1 MRGRTAV
8 SWAMSIAA
16 HGLLA
21 LLLLSAGVALLPTER
36 TQPMLEDGAAFLFES
51 PPAEKSAP
59 QPPAVQAVVLPTRES
74 AATAAIAVQS
84 ARDTA
89 ARMQSSAELQR
100 DTLTATLPMVARPL
114 QTPSTMFAMAG
125 IRLPAVRRMVFL
137 LDASGSMIG
146 AYPAAVDAVLEAI
159 GRLSDEQQFA
169 VIPFQAGDAFLPD
182 GDPLRRAGATLGQR
196 GREQLKAWLID
207 KIIPSGGSNPTRAVR
222 AALALKPDT
231 VVIVS
236 AGLLGAGDTTRDR
249 DVLLAELDALNPRD
263 ARSGRRPV
271 MFACIHLMQ
280 QEPLGAMELVARE
293 HGMAG
298 SYRFLPRLT
307 DLRATGDASLA
318 IDDDLT
324 RGVADAV
331 ERAKSG
337 DIAAARVALLR
348 IGLAHPLHEASPAAL
363 LAAAEISLN
372 HDHDARSARRL
383 AVAAAHGARA
393 FGLGSLQERAES
405 IARDPDTP
413 TTPIQPTEANPTE
426 ANP

>member
-8 SWAMSIAA
+8 SWGLSAAA
-16 HGLLA
+16 HVLLA
-21 LLLLSAGVALLPTER
+21 LLLLSAGVALLP
-36 TQPMLEDGAAFLFES
+36 LESKETTLGDGAAFLFES

-59 QPPAVQAVVLPTRES
+59 QLPAVQPVVLPTRES

-84 ARDTA
+84 ASDTA

-125 IRLPAVRRMVFL
+125 IRLPTVRRMVFL

-146 AYPAAVDAVLEAI
+146 SYPAAVDAVMEAI

-169 VIPFQAGDAFLPD
+169 VIPFQAGDAFLPE
-182 GDPLRRAGATLGQR
+182 GDALRRAGATLGQR
-196 GREQLKAWLID
+196 GRDQLRAWLID

-263 ARSGRRPV
+263 TRSGRRPV
-271 MFACIHLMQ
+271 LFACIHLMQ
-280 QEPLGAMELVARE
+280 QEPLGALELVARE

-298 SYRFLPRLT
+298 SYRFLPRLM

-318 IDDDLT
+318 IDDEWT
-324 RGVADAV
+324 RGVAAAV

-348 IGLAHPLHEASPAAL
+348 IGLAHPLHEASPSAL

-383 AVAAAHGARA
+383 AVAAAQGARA
-393 FGLGSLQERAES
+393 FGLGTLQERAEA
-405 IARDPDTP
+405 IARDPDAP
-413 TTPIQPTEANPTE
+413 TSPAQPTETNP
-426 ANP
+426 

>member
-8 SWAMSIAA
+8 SWGLSAAA
-16 HGLLA
+16 HVLLA
-21 LLLLSAGVALLPTER
+21 LLLLSAGVALLPMGRNETA
-36 TQPMLEDGAAFLFES
+36 LSDDAVFLFES
-51 PPAEKSAP
+51 PPAEKSIT
-59 QPPAVQAVVLPTRES
+59 QPPAVQAAVLPTRES

-84 ARDTA
+84 ASDTA

-100 DTLTATLPMVARPL
+100 DTLTTTLPMVARPL

-125 IRLPAVRRMVFL
+125 IRMPSVRRVVFL

-146 AYPAAVDAVLEAI
+146 CYPAAVDAVIESI

-169 VIPFQAGDAFLPD
+169 VIPFQADDAFLPE
-182 GDPLRRAGATLGQR
+182 GDALRRAGATLGQR
-196 GREQLKAWLID
+196 GRDQLKAWLND

-271 MFACIHLMQ
+271 LFACIHLMQ
-280 QEPLGAMELVARE
+280 QEPLGALELVARE

-298 SYRFLPRLT
+298 SYRFLPRLQ
-307 DLRATGDASLA
+307 DLRAAEIASPA
-318 IDDDLT
+318 IDDEWT
-324 RGVADAV
+324 RGVAAAV
-331 ERAKSG
+331 ERAQAG
-337 DIAAARVALLR
+337 DRAAARVALLR

-372 HDHDARSARRL
+372 HDHDPRAAQRL
-383 AVAAAHGARA
+383 AAAAAQGARA
-393 FGLGSLQERAES
+393 FGLGAVQERAEA
-405 IARDPDTP
+405 IARDPNAP
-413 TTPIQPTEANPTE
+413 TSPVQPTETNP
-426 ANP
+426 

>member
-8 SWAMSIAA
+8 SWALSAAA
-16 HGLLA
+16 HALLA
-21 LLLLSAGVALLPTER
+21 LLLLSAGVALLPAQRKEA
-36 TQPMLEDGAAFLFES
+36 MLGDGAAFLFES
-51 PPAEKSAP
+51 TPAVKSAP
-59 QPPAVQAVVLPTRES
+59 QPPAVQAAVLPTRES

-84 ARDTA
+84 ASDTA

-125 IRLPAVRRMVFL
+125 IRLPTVRRVVFL

-146 AYPAAVDAVLEAI
+146 CYPAAVDAVIEAI

-169 VIPFQAGDAFLPD
+169 VIPFQAGDAFLPE
-182 GDPLRRAGATLGQR
+182 GDALRRAGATLGQR
-196 GREQLKAWLID
+196 GRDQLKAWLID
-207 KIIPSGGSNPTRAVR
+207 KIIPSGGSNPTRAVG

-271 MFACIHLMQ
+271 LFACIHLMQ
-280 QEPLGAMELVARE
+280 QEPLGALELVARE

-318 IDDDLT
+318 LDDELT
-324 RGVADAV
+324 RGVAAAV

-383 AVAAAHGARA
+383 AVAAAQGARS
-393 FGLGSLQERAES
+393 FGLGSLQERAEA
-405 IARDPDTP
+405 IARDPDAP
-413 TTPIQPTEANPTE
+413 IPPAQTTETNP
-426 ANP
+426 